1 MFIHIR
7 AQKMR
12 EERKRQK
19 DHIKKEEEKQKELE
33 RRQLG
38 KEMTKFKGMTKRF
51 KIDYKQIND

>member
-1 MFIHIR
+1 
-7 AQKMR
+7 MR